1 LPYFTKKIEELKTN
15 ADRWLYL
22 MRHLEKFESRPPEV
36 QGYIFERLFHLASY
50 NKLNSN
56 EMEAYRKS
64 VMEYNNIRD
73 AVLFAEER
81 AEERGISIGEKRM
94 DKRNRTEFAI
104 KCYRKGM
111 SIAEIADLTDLS
123 VEEVKEIIGKLS

>member
-1 LPYFTKKIEELKTN
+1 
-15 ADRWLYL
+15 
-22 MRHLEKFESRPPEV
+22 
-36 QGYIFERLFHLASY
+36 
-50 NKLNSN
+50 
-56 EMEAYRKS
+56 
-64 VMEYNNIRD
+64 MEYKDIRD

-81 AEERGISIGEKRM
+81 AEKRGEKCGISIGEKRGISIGEKRGISIGEERGISIGEKRGISIG

-123 VEEVKEIIGKLS
+123 MEEVKEIVGKLS